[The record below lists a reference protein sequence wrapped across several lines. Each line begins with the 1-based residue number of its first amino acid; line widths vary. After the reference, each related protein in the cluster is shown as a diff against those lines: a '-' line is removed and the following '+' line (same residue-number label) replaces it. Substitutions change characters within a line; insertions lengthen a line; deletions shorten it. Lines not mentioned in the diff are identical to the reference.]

1 MALTTIP
8 SAPLMRLS
16 QFPYLAHATV
26 TFNNATA
33 TNNTF
38 AAICMLQP
46 GETVSSVYIVGGGAP
61 VGTPTYN
68 VSIEG
73 VVNSGA
79 GYGGRPDGTPLTSN
93 GGGSTPMIV
102 ESNAGS
108 AVTNGAVV
116 SHDFADTYTNNTASP
131 QFIAITIRTGTAGSG
146 LNATNTITIRAG
158 YQTWLTNFVHP
169 HYSSLVSGSWSHTGS
184 MPTLWASDNSG
195 AVISN
200 TSNVPLLTN
209 ETNWNSASNPNRRG
223 IRWNAQFGCRLKS
236 VNIMYRPAANATHEI
251 VVNVYANDG
260 TTLKTT
266 STTSYNTYSLPSSN
280 PGQILVNVDVPP
292 TTIAAG
298 DVVRIFLKPDATANS
313 ALQFYCLEWTL
324 SSQRNA
330 FFGTIGTDVF
340 MYTASADGTSWTD
353 TNTKC
358 AAIIPIIDQIDT
370 SGGRSLRG
378 RAAPIEKDADMGT
391 HVERLSRYL
400 PGAGQVTTAY
410 ALTVPA
416 DGQFDSLAAITAVNA
431 NLRVVPLGRVGDTA
445 TASPARGVRIVPFGR
460 GADND
465 TFITRVYAVHCTSEA
480 GFNGPCE
487 VHLLATLTVTLGNAT
502 GDGASG
508 STLFGSSDRLAD
520 TVSVSKDS
528 YLTAIES
535 AFGLSSGAVVYS
547 PANNTQASV
556 WFPDLGNADGILF
569 DTDLGSGSGANFLIQ
584 KDT

>member
-1 MALTTIP
+1 
-8 SAPLMRLS
+8 MRLS
-16 QFPYLAHATV
+16 QLPYVTHTTF

-33 TNNTF
+33 SNNVF

-46 GETVSSVYIVGGGAP
+46 GETIAGVYLVGGGAP
-61 VGTPTYN
+61 AGTPTYN

-73 VVNSGA
+73 VVNGGA
-79 GYGGRPDGTPLTSN
+79 TYGARPNGTPLTSN
-93 GGGSTPMIV
+93 GAGSVPMIV
-102 ESNAGS
+102 EDNPGS
-108 AVTNGAVV
+108 AVTSGAVV
-116 SHDFADTYTNNTASP
+116 SHDFVDTYTNNGTAP
-131 QFIAITIRTGTAGSG
+131 ILIAITIRTGTTGSG
-146 LNATNTITIRAG
+146 LTNTNTITIKGG
-158 YQTWLTNFVHP
+158 YQTWVTNYSQP
-169 HYSSLVSGSWSHTGS
+169 YYSSLISGSWAHTGNI
-184 MPTLWASDNSG
+184 PTLWAVDG
-195 AVISN
+195 AGRIVTN
-200 TSNVPLLTN
+200 TSNVSIFTN

-223 IRWNAQFGCRLKS
+223 IRWNVQFGCRLRA
-236 VNIMYRPAANATHEI
+236 VNILYRTGGNATHEV
-251 VVNVYANDG
+251 VVNVYESDG
-260 TTLKTT
+260 TTLKST
-266 STTSYNTYSLPSSN
+266 STTSYNSWNLIPSN
-280 PGQILVNVDVPP
+280 PAQLMVSVDVPL
-292 TTIAAG
+292 TTLAAG
-298 DVVRIFLKPDATANS
+298 DVVRIFVKPDATANS
-313 ALQFYCLEWTL
+313 VLMFYCMEWTASTERQL
-324 SSQRNA
+324 
-330 FFGTIGTDVF
+330 FFDTFGTDVF
-340 MYTASADGTSWTD
+340 MYTASPDGTTWTD

-465 TFITRVYAVHCTSEA
+465 TFTTRVYAVHCTSEA

-528 YLTAIES
+528 YLTALES